1 MRAVLYTED
10 FLPITVI
17 EVGQHLERMLR
28 RSEMVMLAVPDPIP
42 RFVGQDYDPISDH
55 RIRTVRIW
63 GERFHRRGLEQVMLF
78 TNDEELAL
86 ALRPEYLPGQLG
98 DLQDRRKSALAEGF
112 MRAVMMLR

>member
-1 MRAVLYTED
+1 
-10 FLPITVI
+10 
-17 EVGQHLERMLR
+17 
-28 RSEMVMLAVPDPIP
+28 MVMLAVPDPMP
-42 RFVGQDYDPISDH
+42 HFVGPDDDPISEH

-98 DLQDRRKSALAEGF
+98 DLQDRRKAALAEGF
-112 MRAVMMLR
+112 VRAVMMLR